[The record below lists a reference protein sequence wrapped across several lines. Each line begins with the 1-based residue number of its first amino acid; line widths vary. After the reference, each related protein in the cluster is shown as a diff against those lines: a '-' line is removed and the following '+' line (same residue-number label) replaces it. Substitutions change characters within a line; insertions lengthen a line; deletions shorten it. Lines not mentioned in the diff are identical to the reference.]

1 MDRSPSQRCLKVGE
15 EIRRLLAGI
24 FHETAFWHQHLR
36 DASITVTEARVSP
49 DLRQA
54 HVFVI
59 PLGGIDEHD
68 LMKALLEETP
78 HIRRLLGKKVR
89 LRNVPELFF
98 HIDSSFDQFKQVDQ
112 LFSNP
117 KVLRDIEKHEDKSEE

>member
-1 MDRSPSQRCLKVGE
+1 MDHGPSQRCLKVGE
-15 EIRRLLAGI
+15 EIRRLLAAI
-24 FHETAFWHQHLR
+24 FHETAFWHQQLR

-49 DLRQA
+49 DLKQA

-59 PLGGIDEHD
+59 PLGGADKDAI
-68 LMKALLEETP
+68 MQALLEETP
-78 HIRRLLGKKVR
+78 HIRRLLGRKVR

-98 HIDSSFDQFKQVDQ
+98 HMDSSFDQFKQVDQ

-117 KVLRDIEKHEDKSEE
+117 KVLRDIEKPSEE

>member
-1 MDRSPSQRCLKVGE
+1 M
-15 EIRRLLAGI
+15 
-24 FHETAFWHQHLR
+24 
-36 DASITVTEARVSP
+36 SP

-117 KVLRDIEKHEDKSEE
+117 KVLRDIEKPEEE